1 MAIFDFLGGLVSAGI
16 NAFNAGENRDVQRET
31 NAQNLAIEQQNL
43 AWQKEAFQRNW
54 EQQQEFAKSGLGWRV
69 EDAKASGLHPLAAL
83 GAQLSGGSPV
93 SVGSADLKL
102 DAPTRDIGSM
112 GQDLGRAVAAM
123 GTADEKGDA
132 TAAKLQALQVER
144 GELENS
150 LLKTQIMKANQPAA
164 RQPSMP
170 SWKKK
175 NETGQP
181 AIDAIENSTS
191 SGFPVTQD
199 KVEQKP
205 DLIPATKRIPF
216 FGIPVETW
224 KHSADAEDLET
235 RYSDLGEKLGIAN
248 IPLDIGYTIWRNYI
262 DHRIG
267 NRTFQER
274 WEPIGRPREL
284 TPKQLQRR

>member
-1 MAIFDFLGGLVSAGI
+1 MGMFDFFGNLIGAGV
-16 NAFNAGENRDVQRET
+16 NAWNASENREAQRET
-31 NAQNLAIEQQNL
+31 NAQNLRIQQENL

-54 EQQQEFAKSGLGWRV
+54 EQQQDFAKSGLGWRV
-69 EDAKASGLHPLAAL
+69 EDAKRSGLHPLAAL

-102 DAPTRDIGSM
+102 DAPTRDLGDM
-112 GQDLGRAVAAM
+112 GQNISRAVSAL

-132 TAAKLQALQVER
+132 TAAKIAALQVER

-164 RQPSMP
+164 QQPSMP
-170 SWKKK
+170 SWRKK

-216 FGIPVETW
+216 FGIPLHTW
-224 KHSADAEDLET
+224 KDSADAEDLET
-235 RYSDLGEKLGIAN
+235 RYSDIGEKLGIAN
-248 IPLDIGYTIWRNYI
+248 IPLDVGYTIWKNYI
-262 DHRIG
+262 EHQWPVG
-267 NRTFQER
+267 RTFQDR
-274 WEPIGRPREL
+274 WPGKAREL
-284 TPKQLQRR
+284 TPQNLKRR